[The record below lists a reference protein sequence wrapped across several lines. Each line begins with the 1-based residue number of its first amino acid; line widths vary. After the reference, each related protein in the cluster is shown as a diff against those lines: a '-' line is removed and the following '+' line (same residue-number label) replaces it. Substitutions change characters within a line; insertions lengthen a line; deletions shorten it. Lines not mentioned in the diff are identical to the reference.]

1 MGACVVEVLVLMY
14 ENMCYTCSYMGSIVL
29 CILHVPLHQHYII
42 RLVSVL
48 HDAHDAHDDMVICM
62 ALRM

>member
-1 MGACVVEVLVLMY
+1 MEVLVLMY
-14 ENMCYTCSYMGSIVL
+14 GSMCYTCSYMGSIVL

-48 HDAHDAHDDMVICM
+48 HDAHDAHDAHDDIVICM